1 MGDNELR
8 VRDIVLTFLENNRG
22 EYISGEK
29 IASSVGVSRNAVWK
43 AIRQLQA
50 DGHKIHSSTNKGY
63 CLDNA
68 NDVLSKQSI
77 EKHLNTNIFD
87 IEVVKSVSSTNTV
100 LRQRAEQGEKEG
112 AVLIAEEQTQGR
124 GRMGREF
131 FSPSNTGIYMSILL
145 RPSISAEKSVMITT
159 CAAVAVAEAI
169 EEVAKKE
176 AKIKWVN
183 DIFCGGRKVCGI
195 LTEAA
200 LAIES
205 GTLAYAVLGIG
216 INVFPPENSF
226 PSEIKNIAD
235 SVFENCNMSENPRSI
250 LIARVLENFW
260 KYYEDIENR
269 PHFEQ
274 YKKRSMV
281 LSQPITVISGKDN
294 YEAVATDLDENFN
307 LKITLPS
314 GEIRSLNSG
323 EVSIRKR

>member
-1 MGDNELR
+1 MS
-8 VRDIVLTFLENNRG
+8 VRNIVLTFLEDNKG

-29 IASSVGVSRNAVWK
+29 IANSVGVSRNAVWK

-63 CLDNA
+63 CLDNT

-77 EKHLNTNIFD
+77 EKYLDDDIFD
-87 IEVVKSVSSTNTV
+87 IEVVKSVSSTNTI
-100 LRQRAEQGEKEG
+100 LRQKAEQGGKEG
-112 AVLIAEEQTQGR
+112 TVLIAEEQTQGR

-183 DIFCGGRKVCGI
+183 DIFCGDRKVCGI

-226 PSEIKNIAD
+226 PSEIENIAD
-235 SVFENCNMSENPRSI
+235 SVFENCDMAENPRSI
-250 LIARVLENFW
+250 LIAKVLENFW

-269 PHFEQ
+269 PYFEQ

-281 LSQPITVISGKDN
+281 LSNPITVISGKDN
-294 YEAVATDLDENFN
+294 YEAFALDLDDNFN
-307 LKITLPS
+307 LKIMLPS

-323 EVSIRKR
+323 EVSVRKR

>member
-50 DGHKIHSSTNKGY
+50 GGHKIHSSTNKGY

>member
-1 MGDNELR
+1 MS
-8 VRDIVLTFLENNRG
+8 VRNIVLTFLENNRG

-50 DGHKIHSSTNKGY
+50 DGHRIHSSTNKGY

-77 EKHLNTNIFD
+77 EKHLKNSIFD

-100 LRQRAEQGEKEG
+100 LRQKAEQGQKEG
-112 AVLIAEEQTQGR
+112 SVLIAEEQTQGR
-124 GRMGREF
+124 GRMGRDF
-131 FSPSNTGIYMSILL
+131 FSPSNTGVYMSILL
-145 RPSISAEKSVMITT
+145 RPTISAEKSGMITT

-169 EEVAKKE
+169 EETAKKE

-183 DIFCGGRKVCGI
+183 DIFCGDRKVCGI

-226 PSEIKNIAD
+226 PSEIENIAD
-235 SVFENCNMSENPRSI
+235 SIFDNCNMADNPKSI

-260 KYYEDIENR
+260 KYYKNIERR
-269 PHFEQ
+269 PHFDE

-281 LSQPITVISGKDN
+281 LSQPITVISGRDS
-294 YEAVATDLDENFN
+294 YEATAIDLDENFN
-307 LKITLPS
+307 LKIILPS
-314 GEIRSLNSG
+314 GEVKSLNSG

>member
-1 MGDNELR
+1 MS
-8 VRDIVLTFLENNRG
+8 VRNVVLSFLENNKG

-63 CLDNA
+63 CLDNT

-77 EKHLNTNIFD
+77 EKYLDTDIFD

-100 LRQRAEQGEKEG
+100 LRQKAEEGAKEG
-112 AVLIAEEQTQGR
+112 SVLIAEEQTQGR
-124 GRMGREF
+124 GRMGRDF

-169 EEVAKKE
+169 EEVAEKE
-176 AKIKWVN
+176 AEIKWVN

-226 PSEIKNIAD
+226 PSEIENIAD
-235 SVFENCNMSENPRSI
+235 SVFENCDMAENPRSI
-250 LIARVLENFW
+250 LIAKVLKNFR
-260 KYYEDIENR
+260 KYYKDIENR
-269 PHFEQ
+269 PHFDE

-281 LSQPITVISGKDN
+281 LSRPITVISGKDS
-294 YEAVATDLDENFN
+294 YEAYALDLDENFN
-307 LKITLPS
+307 LKIMLPD
-314 GEIRSLNSG
+314 GKIKSLNSG
-323 EVSIRKR
+323 EVSVRKR

>member
-1 MGDNELR
+1 MS
-8 VRDIVLTFLENNRG
+8 VRNVVLSFLENNKG
-22 EYISGEK
+22 KYISGEK

-77 EKHLNTNIFD
+77 EKYLDTDIFD

-100 LRQRAEQGEKEG
+100 LRQKAEEGAKEG
-112 AVLIAEEQTQGR
+112 SVLIAEEQTQGR
-124 GRMGREF
+124 GRMGRDF
-131 FSPSNTGIYMSILL
+131 FSPSNTGIYMSLLL

-169 EEVAKKE
+169 EEVAEKE
-176 AKIKWVN
+176 AEIKWVN

-216 INVFPPENSF
+216 INVFPPENYF
-226 PSEIKNIAD
+226 PSEIENIAD
-235 SVFENCNMSENPRSI
+235 SVFENCDMAENPRSI
-250 LIARVLENFW
+250 LIAKVLQNFW
-260 KYYEDIENR
+260 KYYKDIENR
-269 PHFEQ
+269 PHFDE

-281 LSQPITVISGKDN
+281 LSRPINVISGKDS
-294 YEAVATDLDENFN
+294 YEAFALDLDENFN
-307 LKITLPS
+307 LKIMLPD
-314 GEIRSLNSG
+314 GEIKSLNSG
-323 EVSIRKR
+323 EVSVRKR

>member
-1 MGDNELR
+1 MS
-8 VRDIVLTFLENNRG
+8 VRNVVLTFLENNKG

-43 AIRQLQA
+43 AIHQLQA

-77 EKHLNTNIFD
+77 EKYLDTDIFD

-100 LRQRAEQGEKEG
+100 LRQKAEEGAKEG
-112 AVLIAEEQTQGR
+112 SVLIAEEQTQGR
-124 GRMGREF
+124 GRMGRDF
-131 FSPSNTGIYMSILL
+131 FSPSNTGIYMSLLL

-176 AKIKWVN
+176 AEIKWVN
-183 DIFCGGRKVCGI
+183 DIFCGNRKVCGI

-226 PSEIKNIAD
+226 PSEIENIAD
-235 SVFENCNMSENPRSI
+235 SVFENCDMAENPRSI
-250 LIARVLENFW
+250 LIAKVLKNFW
-260 KYYEDIENR
+260 KYYKDIENR
-269 PHFEQ
+269 PHFDE

-281 LSQPITVISGKDN
+281 LSNPITVISGKDS
-294 YEAVATDLDENFN
+294 YEAFALDLDENFN
-307 LKITLPS
+307 LKIMLPD
-314 GEIRSLNSG
+314 GEIKSLNSG
-323 EVSIRKR
+323 EVSVRKR

>member
-1 MGDNELR
+1 MMS
-8 VRDIVLTFLENNRG
+8 VRNVVLTFLEENRG
-22 EYISGEK
+22 KYISGEK

-63 CLDNA
+63 CLDNS
-68 NDVLSKQSI
+68 NDILSKQSI
-77 EKHLNTNIFD
+77 EKHLNTDIFD
-87 IEVVKSVSSTNTV
+87 IEVVKCVSSTNTV
-100 LRQRAEQGEKEG
+100 LRQKAEQGGKEG
-112 AVLIAEEQTQGR
+112 CVLIAEEQTQGR

-159 CAAVAVAEAI
+159 CAAVAVAQAI
-169 EEVAKKE
+169 EEIAKKE

-183 DIFCGGRKVCGI
+183 DIFCGDRKVCGI

-226 PSEIKNIAD
+226 PSEIENIAD
-235 SVFENCNMSENPRSI
+235 SVFENCDTAENPRSI
-250 LIARVLENFW
+250 LIAKVLENFW
-260 KYYEDIENR
+260 QFYEDIENR
-269 PHFEQ
+269 PHFDE

-294 YEAVATDLDENFN
+294 YKAFALDLDDNFN
-307 LKITLPS
+307 LKIMLPD

>member
-1 MGDNELR
+1 MNNEMS
-8 VRDIVLTFLENNRG
+8 VRDTVLTFLENNRG

-50 DGHKIHSSTNKGY
+50 QGHKIHSSTKKGY
-63 CLDNA
+63 CLDSQ
-68 NDVLSKQSI
+68 NDILSKQSI
-77 EKHLNTNIFD
+77 EKHLTTSIFD

-100 LRQRAEQGEKEG
+100 MRQRAESGEYEG

-124 GRMGREF
+124 GRLGRDF
-131 FSPSNTGIYMSILL
+131 FSPSNTGIYMSVLL
-145 RPSISAEKSVMITT
+145 RPYIPAEKSVMITT

-183 DIFCGGRKVCGI
+183 DIFCGERKVCGI

-200 LAIES
+200 LAVES

-216 INVFPPENSF
+216 INVFPPENAF
-226 PSEIKNIAD
+226 PSELEGIAD
-235 SVFENCNMSENPRSI
+235 SVFDSCDTVENPRSL

-260 KYYEDIENR
+260 KYYEDIESR
-269 PHFEQ
+269 PHFDE

-281 LSQPITVISGKDN
+281 LSSPITVISGKEKFD
-294 YEAVATDLDENFN
+294 ATAIDLDENFN
-307 LKITLPS
+307 LKIMLPS
-314 GEIRSLNSG
+314 GEARSLNSG
-323 EVSIRKR
+323 EVSIRKK

>member
-1 MGDNELR
+1 MSDNEIR
-8 VRDIVLTFLENNRG
+8 VRDIVLSFLENNKG

-29 IASSVGVSRNAVWK
+29 IANSVGVSRNAVWK
-43 AIRQLQA
+43 AIRALQS

-63 CLDNA
+63 CLDNS

-77 EKHLNTNIFD
+77 EKHLKNNIFD

-100 LRQRAEQGEKEG
+100 LRQKAEQGEKEG

-124 GRMGREF
+124 GRMGRDF
-131 FSPSNTGIYMSILL
+131 FSPGNTGIYMSILL
-145 RPSISAEKSVMITT
+145 RPSLSAEKSVMITT

-183 DIFCGGRKVCGI
+183 DIFCGDKKVCGI
-195 LTEAA
+195 LTEAS

-216 INVFPPENSF
+216 INVFPPENNF
-226 PSEIKNIAD
+226 PSEIESIAD
-235 SVFENCNMSENPRSI
+235 SVFESCDMAKNPRST
-250 LIARVLENFW
+250 LIAKVLENFW
-260 KYYEDIENR
+260 RYYKDIENR

-281 LSQPITVISGKDN
+281 LSQPITVISGRDS
-294 YEAVATDLDENFN
+294 YEAKAIDLDENFN
-307 LKITLPS
+307 LKIILPN
-314 GEIRSLNSG
+314 GRIRYLNSG
-323 EVSIRKR
+323 EVSIRKK

>member
-43 AIRQLQA
+43 AIRQLQT

-63 CLDNA
+63 CLDSA

-77 EKHLNTNIFD
+77 EKHLTSRVFD

-100 LRQRAEQGEKEG
+100 MRQRAESGEYEG

-124 GRMGREF
+124 GRLGREF
-131 FSPSNTGIYMSILL
+131 YSPGNTGIYMSILL
-145 RPSISAEKSVMITT
+145 RPYIPAEKSVMITT

-169 EEVAKKE
+169 EQIAKKE

-183 DIFCGGRKVCGI
+183 DIFCGDKKVCGI

-226 PSEIKNIAD
+226 PSELENIAD
-235 SVFENCNMSENPRSI
+235 AVFDSCDMAENPRSI

-260 KYYEDIENR
+260 KYYEDIEDR
-269 PHFEQ
+269 PHFDE
-274 YKKRSMV
+274 YKRRSMV
-281 LSQPITVISGKDN
+281 LSKPITVISGKDT
-294 YEAVATDLDENFN
+294 YDAVATDLDDNFN
-307 LKITLPS
+307 LKIALPN
-314 GEIRSLNSG
+314 GETRSLNSG

>member
-1 MGDNELR
+1 MS
-8 VRDIVLTFLENNRG
+8 VRSIVLTFLENNRG
-22 EYISGEK
+22 KYISGEK

-50 DGHKIHSSTNKGY
+50 DGYKIHSSTNKGY

-77 EKHLNTNIFD
+77 EKHLDSNIFD

-159 CAAVAVAEAI
+159 CAAVAVAKAI

-183 DIFCGGRKVCGI
+183 DIFCGDRKVCGI

-216 INVFPPENSF
+216 INVFPPKNSF
-226 PSEIKNIAD
+226 PSEIENIAD
-235 SVFENCNMSENPRSI
+235 SVFENCDMAENQRSI
-250 LIARVLENFW
+250 LIAKVLENFW

-269 PHFEQ
+269 PHFDE
-274 YKKRSMV
+274 YKRRSLV
-281 LSQPITVISGKDN
+281 LSQPITVISGKET
-294 YEAVATDLDENFN
+294 YEAVATDLDYNFN
-307 LKITLPS
+307 LKITLPT
-314 GEIRSLNSG
+314 GETRSLNSG
-323 EVSIRKR
+323 EVSVRKL

>member
-1 MGDNELR
+1 MSDNEIR
-8 VRDIVLTFLENNRG
+8 VRDIVLTFLETNQG

-29 IASSVGVSRNAVWK
+29 IANSVGVSRNAVWK

-50 DGHKIHSSTNKGY
+50 DGHKIHSTTNKGY
-63 CLDNA
+63 CLDNKS
-68 NDVLSKQSI
+68 DVLSKQSI
-77 EKHLNTNIFD
+77 EKHLNTDVFS

-112 AVLIAEEQTQGR
+112 VVLIAQEQTQGR
-124 GRMGREF
+124 GRLGRNF
-131 FSPSNTGIYMSILL
+131 FSPINTGIYMSIIL

-159 CAAVAVAEAI
+159 CAAVAVAKAI
-169 EEVAKKE
+169 EEVAKKQ

-183 DIFCGGRKVCGI
+183 DIFCDDKKVCGI

-226 PSEIKNIAD
+226 PDEIKDIAD
-235 SVFENCNMSENPRSI
+235 SVFDKNNTENNFRSI

-260 KYYEDIENR
+260 EYYKDIENR
-269 PHFEQ
+269 PHFEE

-281 LSQPITVISGKDN
+281 LSNPITVISGKDS
-294 YEAVATDLDENFN
+294 YEATALDLDENFN
-307 LKITLPS
+307 LKIILPD
-314 GEIRSLNSG
+314 GEIRHLNSG

>member
-1 MGDNELR
+1 MS
-8 VRDIVLTFLENNRG
+8 VRNTVLTFLENNKG

-77 EKHLNTNIFD
+77 EKHLTSRVFD

-100 LRQRAEQGEKEG
+100 MRQRAESGEYEG

-124 GRMGREF
+124 GRLGREF

-145 RPSISAEKSVMITT
+145 RPSIPAEKSVMITT

-169 EEVAKKE
+169 EEVAKKD

-183 DIFCGGRKVCGI
+183 DIFCGDRKVCGI
-195 LTEAA
+195 LTEAS

-226 PSEIKNIAD
+226 PSELESIAD
-235 SVFENCNMSENPRSI
+235 AVFDSCDMAENPRSI

-269 PHFEQ
+269 PHFEE
-274 YKKRSMV
+274 YKRRSMV
-281 LSQPITVISGKDN
+281 LSQPITVISGKDT
-294 YEAVATDLDENFN
+294 YDAFATDLDENFN

>member
-77 EKHLNTNIFD
+77 EKHLTSRVFD

-100 LRQRAEQGEKEG
+100 MRQRAESGEYEG

-124 GRMGREF
+124 GRLGREF

-145 RPSISAEKSVMITT
+145 RPSIPAEKSVMITT

-169 EEVAKKE
+169 EEVAKKD

-183 DIFCGGRKVCGI
+183 DIFCGDRKVCGI
-195 LTEAA
+195 LTEAS

-226 PSEIKNIAD
+226 PSELESIAD
-235 SVFENCNMSENPRSI
+235 AVFDSCDMAENPRSI

-269 PHFEQ
+269 PHFEE
-274 YKKRSMV
+274 YKRRSMV
-281 LSQPITVISGKDN
+281 LSQPITVISGKDT
-294 YEAVATDLDENFN
+294 YDAFATDLDENFN

>member
-63 CLDNA
+63 CLDNT

-77 EKHLNTNIFD
+77 EKHLNTDIFD
-87 IEVVKSVSSTNTV
+87 IEVLKSVSSTNTV

-124 GRMGREF
+124 GRMGRDF
-131 FSPSNTGIYMSILL
+131 FSPCNTGIYMGLLL

-159 CAAVAVAEAI
+159 CAAVAVAQAI
-169 EEVAKKE
+169 EEVSKKE

-183 DIFCGGRKVCGI
+183 DIFCADRKVCGI

-226 PSEIKNIAD
+226 PSEIENIAD
-235 SVFENCNMSENPRSI
+235 SVFENCNMAENPRSI

-260 KYYEDIENR
+260 KYYENIESH
-269 PHFEQ
+269 PHFDE
-274 YKKRSMV
+274 YKRRSMV
-281 LSQPITVISGKDN
+281 LSQPITVISGKDT
-294 YEAVATDLDENFN
+294 YEAVATDLDYNFN
-307 LKITLPS
+307 LKITLPT
-314 GEIRSLNSG
+314 GETKSLNSG

>member
-1 MGDNELR
+1 MS
-8 VRDIVLTFLENNRG
+8 VRNTVLTFLENNRG

-29 IASSVGVSRNAVWK
+29 IANSVGVSRNAVWK

-63 CLDNA
+63 CLDNS

-77 EKHLNTNIFD
+77 EKHLNTKIFD

-100 LRQRAEQGEKEG
+100 LRQKAEQSGKEG
-112 AVLIAEEQTQGR
+112 SVLIAEEQTQGR

-159 CAAVAVAEAI
+159 CAAVAVAQAI

-183 DIFCGGRKVCGI
+183 DIFCGDRKVCGI

-226 PSEIKNIAD
+226 PSEIEDIAD
-235 SVFENCNMSENPRSI
+235 SVFENCNMAENPRNI
-250 LIARVLENFW
+250 LIAKILDNFW

-269 PHFEQ
+269 PHFDE

-281 LSQPITVISGKDN
+281 LSKPITVISGKDS
-294 YEAVATDLDENFN
+294 YEAFALDLDDNFN
-307 LKITLPS
+307 LKIMLPD
-314 GEIRSLNSG
+314 GEIKSLNSG
-323 EVSIRKR
+323 EVSVRKR